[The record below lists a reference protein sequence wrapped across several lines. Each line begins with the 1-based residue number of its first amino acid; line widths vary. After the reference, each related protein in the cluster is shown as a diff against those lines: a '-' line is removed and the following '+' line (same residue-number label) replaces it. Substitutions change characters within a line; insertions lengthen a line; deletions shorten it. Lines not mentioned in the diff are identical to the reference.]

1 MIFMR
6 TLFSKTWNA
15 SRQARKQRKY
25 RYNAP
30 LHIKRKFL
38 SAHLAK
44 HLRKEYGRRSA
55 VVRKDDLVKVLR
67 GKFAGKEG
75 KVSVVDTKNS
85 RIFIEGAVLKKAG
98 GKEAHV
104 PVDPSNV
111 MIVELNLKDAKRVKA
126 LKKQKTAAAPKQ
138 EKPIDSPKKDG
149 KKIEKADKREEK
161 KV

>member
-44 HLRKEYGRRSA
+44 HLRIEYGRRSA
-55 VVRKDDLVKVLR
+55 VVRKDDVVKVMR

-75 KVSVVDTKNS
+75 KVSGVDMKNS
-85 RIFIEGAVLKKAG
+85 RIFIEGAAVKKAG
-98 GKEAHV
+98 GKEAQV
-104 PVDPSNV
+104 SIDASNV
-111 MIVELNLKDAKRVKA
+111 MIVELNLKDTKRVKA

-138 EKPIDSPKKDG
+138 EKPAEAPKKAG
-149 KKIEKADKREEK
+149 KKIEKAEAK
-161 KV
+161 KE